1 MTTTW
6 ALSIQA
12 ATGGALADQHDA
24 LLASVGPFLES
35 LPRRRVGRVGNVLS
49 CELLSARGI
58 RETNSYLVLIEV
70 DLPSPRALRRLAG
83 ELTGTLPV
91 GATVS
96 ILGEF
101 ERTTRSPEAQLMAW

>member
-6 ALSIQA
+6 ALSIRA

-24 LLASVGPFLES
+24 LLASVRPFLES

-58 RETNSYLVLIEV
+58 RETNSYMVLIEV
-70 DLPSPRALRRLAG
+70 DLPSPRALRRLAE
-83 ELTGTLPV
+83 ELTEVLRD

-96 ILGEF
+96 VLGEF
-101 ERTTRSPEAQLMAW
+101 DRTTRSPESQLMAW